1 MSLPSEVL
9 SVLKIIDEFYNKKNP
24 GKYLVWNLHLGISTL
39 TFKYNYIFRKGTI
52 QHVYTQ
58 G

>member
-9 SVLKIIDEFYNKKNP
+9 TVLKIIDEFYLKKNP

-39 TFKYNYIFRKGTI
+39 TLK
-52 QHVYTQ
+52 
-58 G
+58 